1 MENIEKLNEQFLH
14 IQGLLSKKDF
24 AAAIELLDSMFKEYS
39 AIDWVGDNK
48 ITDAESEQMQK
59 LHYVYKDFYA
69 HHLITYYCQLFT
81 ALVSLLDE
89 AAKYK
94 NSITKAYAHVDSIL
108 AELENLE
115 KVTQSE
121 DSHNKLW
128 LERSDYKTVK
138 SMLSDCCGLPQC
150 GISQE
155 DYQDFLY
162 TYNHQPDL
170 LDDEDTVEDDEDTVE
185 DDEDG
190 YLDMD
195 NDYDDIEDYFEKKSW
210 CNIHFYCLG
219 VVKSC
224 TVGGNIN
231 YRSIIDKLQHDI
243 GISPEVWQLKDDS
256 EFNVVK
262 KMEALVTSKLCNF
275 NPTIDIDHNIL
286 PTLLEQVDN
295 SNAPLSIEVVA
306 TLNYRELGTT
316 CIGYVVSGK
325 LTVGDKVK
333 LNFALGNGEHAPEL
347 DDNDVLS
354 AKVTWIE
361 TNGTELTTK
370 AIANQTLSF
379 GLDIERFLLPET
391 ISSVEHYEV

>member
-1 MENIEKLNEQFLH
+1 MKDINVLNEKFLTA
-14 IQGLLSKKDF
+14 QELWKKNEF
-24 AAAIELLDSMFKEYS
+24 ASAFEMLDGMYKEYS
-39 AIDWVGDNK
+39 AMDWIEEGVS
-48 ITDAESEQMQK
+48 TDADANELQQS
-59 LHYVYKDFYA
+59 LHYIYKDFYA
-69 HHLITYYCQLFT
+69 HHLINYYCQLFT

-94 NSITKAYAHVDSIL
+94 NNITKAYAHVDSIL

-115 KVTQSE
+115 KVAPSE
-121 DSHNKLW
+121 YSHHKLW

-170 LDDEDTVEDDEDTVE
+170 LDDEDTVEDDED
-185 DDEDG
+185 D
-190 YLDMD
+190 YFDMD

-256 EFNVVK
+256 EFKVVK

-333 LNFALGNGEHAPEL
+333 LNFALGNGEHTPKL

-379 GLDIERFLLPET
+379 GLDIERYLLPET
-391 ISSVEHYEV
+391 ISSVEHYKV

>member
-1 MENIEKLNEQFLH
+1 MKDINVLNEKFLTA
-14 IQGLLSKKDF
+14 QELWEKNEF
-24 AAAIELLDSMFKEYS
+24 ASAFEMLDEMYKEYS
-39 AIDWVGDNK
+39 AMDWIEEGVS
-48 ITDAESEQMQK
+48 TDADANELQQA
-59 LHYVYKDFYA
+59 LHYINKKFYA
-69 HHLITYYCQLFT
+69 HHLINYYCQLFT

-94 NSITKAYAHVDSIL
+94 NNITKAYAHVDSIL

-115 KVTQSE
+115 KVTPSE
-121 DSHNKLW
+121 DSHHKLW
-128 LERSDYKTVK
+128 LERNDYKNIK
-138 SMLSDCCGLPQC
+138 SVLSDCCGLPQC

-162 TYNHQPDL
+162 TYTHQPDL
-170 LDDEDTVEDDEDTVE
+170 LDDEDTVE

-243 GISPEVWQLKDDS
+243 GISSEVWQLKDDS

-262 KMEALVTSKLCNF
+262 KMEDLVTSKLCNF
-275 NPTIDIDHNIL
+275 NSTIDIDHNIL

-379 GLDIERFLLPET
+379 GLDIERYLLPET
-391 ISSVEHYEV
+391 ISSVEHYKV

>member
-1 MENIEKLNEQFLH
+1 MKDINVLNEKFLTA
-14 IQGLLSKKDF
+14 QELWKKNEF
-24 AAAIELLDSMFKEYS
+24 ASAFEMLDGMYKEYS
-39 AIDWVGDNK
+39 AMDWIEEGVS
-48 ITDAESEQMQK
+48 TDADANEQQQA
-59 LHYVYKDFYA
+59 LHYIYKDFYA
-69 HHLITYYCQLFT
+69 HHLINYYCQLFT

-94 NSITKAYAHVDSIL
+94 NNITKAYAHVDSIL

-115 KVTQSE
+115 KVAPSE
-121 DSHNKLW
+121 YSHHKLW

-170 LDDEDTVEDDEDTVE
+170 LDDEDTGEDDED
-185 DDEDG
+185 D
-190 YLDMD
+190 YFYMD

-256 EFNVVK
+256 EFKVVK
-262 KMEALVTSKLCNF
+262 KMEDFVTSKLCNY

-333 LNFALGNGEHAPEL
+333 LNFALGNGEHTPEL

-379 GLDIERFLLPET
+379 GLDIERYLLPET
-391 ISSVEHYEV
+391 ISSVEHYKV

>member
-1 MENIEKLNEQFLH
+1 MKDINVLNEKFLTA
-14 IQGLLSKKDF
+14 QELWKKNEF
-24 AAAIELLDSMFKEYS
+24 ASAFEMLDGMYKEYS
-39 AIDWVGDNK
+39 AMDWIEEGVS
-48 ITDAESEQMQK
+48 TDADANEQQQA
-59 LHYVYKDFYA
+59 LHYIYKDFYA
-69 HHLITYYCQLFT
+69 HHLINYYCQLFT

-94 NSITKAYAHVDSIL
+94 NNITKAYAHVDSIL

-115 KVTQSE
+115 KVAPSE
-121 DSHNKLW
+121 YSHHKLW

-170 LDDEDTVEDDEDTVE
+170 LDDEDTGEDDED
-185 DDEDG
+185 D
-190 YLDMD
+190 YFDMD

-262 KMEALVTSKLCNF
+262 KMEAFVTSKLCNF

-379 GLDIERFLLPET
+379 GLDIERYLLPET
-391 ISSVEHYEV
+391 INGVEHYKV

>member
-1 MENIEKLNEQFLH
+1 MKDINVLNEKFLTA
-14 IQGLLSKKDF
+14 QELWKKNEF
-24 AAAIELLDSMFKEYS
+24 ASAFEMLDGMYKEYS
-39 AIDWVGDNK
+39 AMDWIEEGVS
-48 ITDAESEQMQK
+48 TDADANEQQQA
-59 LHYVYKDFYA
+59 LHYIYKDFYA
-69 HHLITYYCQLFT
+69 HHLINYYCQLFT

-94 NSITKAYAHVDSIL
+94 NNITKAYAHVDSIL

-115 KVTQSE
+115 KVAPSE
-121 DSHNKLW
+121 YSHHKLW

-170 LDDEDTVEDDEDTVE
+170 LDDEDTGEDDED
-185 DDEDG
+185 D
-190 YLDMD
+190 YFDMD

-231 YRSIIDKLQHDI
+231 YHSIIDKLQHDI

-256 EFNVVK
+256 EFKVVK
-262 KMEALVTSKLCNF
+262 KMEDFVTSKLCNF

-306 TLNYRELGTT
+306 TLNYIELGTT

-379 GLDIERFLLPET
+379 GLDIERYLLPET
-391 ISSVEHYEV
+391 ISSVEHYKV

>member
-1 MENIEKLNEQFLH
+1 MKDINVLNEKFLTA
-14 IQGLLSKKDF
+14 QELWEKNEF
-24 AAAIELLDSMFKEYS
+24 ASAFEMLDEMYKEYS
-39 AIDWVGDNK
+39 AMDWIEEGVS
-48 ITDAESEQMQK
+48 TDADANEQQQAM
-59 LHYVYKDFYA
+59 HYIYKDFYA
-69 HHLITYYCQLFT
+69 HHLINYYCQLFT

-108 AELENLE
+108 AELGNLE
-115 KVTQSE
+115 KVAPSE
-121 DSHNKLW
+121 DSHHKLW
-128 LERSDYKTVK
+128 LERRDYKNVK

-170 LDDEDTVEDDEDTVE
+170 LDDEDTGEDDED
-185 DDEDG
+185 D
-190 YLDMD
+190 YFDMD

-256 EFNVVK
+256 EFKVVK

-333 LNFALGNGEHAPEL
+333 LNFALGNGEHTPKL

-379 GLDIERFLLPET
+379 GLDIERYLLPET
-391 ISSVEHYEV
+391 ISGVEHYKV

>member
-1 MENIEKLNEQFLH
+1 MKDINVLNEKFLTA
-14 IQGLLSKKDF
+14 QELWKKNEF
-24 AAAIELLDSMFKEYS
+24 ASAFEMLDGMYKEYS
-39 AIDWVGDNK
+39 AMDWIEEGVS
-48 ITDAESEQMQK
+48 TDADANEQQQA
-59 LHYVYKDFYA
+59 LHYIYKDFYA
-69 HHLITYYCQLFT
+69 HHLINYYCQLFT

-94 NSITKAYAHVDSIL
+94 NNITKAYAHVDSIL
-108 AELENLE
+108 AELENLG
-115 KVTQSE
+115 KVAPSE
-121 DSHNKLW
+121 YSHHKLW

-170 LDDEDTVEDDEDTVE
+170 LDDEDTGEDDED
-185 DDEDG
+185 D
-190 YLDMD
+190 YFDMD

-256 EFNVVK
+256 EFKVVK
-262 KMEALVTSKLCNF
+262 KMEDFVTSKLCNF

-333 LNFALGNGEHAPEL
+333 LNFALGNGEHTPEL

-379 GLDIERFLLPET
+379 GLDIERYLLPET
-391 ISSVEHYEV
+391 ISSVEHYKV

>member
-1 MENIEKLNEQFLH
+1 MKDINVLNKKFLTAQELWEKNEFASAFEMLDEMYKDYSAMDWIEEGVSTDADANEQ
-14 IQGLLSKKDF
+14 QQ
-24 AAAIELLDSMFKEYS
+24 A
-39 AIDWVGDNK
+39 
-48 ITDAESEQMQK
+48 
-59 LHYVYKDFYA
+59 LHYIYKDFYA

-121 DSHNKLW
+121 NSHHKLW

-162 TYNHQPDL
+162 TYTHQPDL
-170 LDDEDTVEDDEDTVE
+170 LDDEDTVE

-262 KMEALVTSKLCNF
+262 KMEDLVTSKLCNF

>member
-1 MENIEKLNEQFLH
+1 M
-14 IQGLLSKKDF
+14 
-24 AAAIELLDSMFKEYS
+24 LDEMYKEYS
-39 AIDWVGDNK
+39 AMDWIEEGVS
-48 ITDAESEQMQK
+48 TDADANEQQQA
-59 LHYVYKDFYA
+59 LHYIYKDFYA

-94 NSITKAYAHVDSIL
+94 NNITKAYAHVDSIL

-115 KVTQSE
+115 KVAPSE
-121 DSHNKLW
+121 DSHHKLW
-128 LERSDYKTVK
+128 LERRDYKNVK
-138 SMLSDCCGLPQC
+138 SVLSDCCGLPQC

-170 LDDEDTVEDDEDTVE
+170 LDDEDTVEDDED
-185 DDEDG
+185 D

-195 NDYDDIEDYFEKKSW
+195 DYDDIEDYFEKKSW

-243 GISPEVWQLKDDS
+243 GISPEVWQLKDDR
-256 EFNVVK
+256 EFKVVK

-391 ISSVEHYEV
+391 ISSVEHYKV

>member
-1 MENIEKLNEQFLH
+1 MKDINVLNEKFLTA
-14 IQGLLSKKDF
+14 QELWEKNEF
-24 AAAIELLDSMFKEYS
+24 ASAFEMLDGMYKEYS
-39 AIDWVGDNK
+39 AMDWIEEGVS
-48 ITDAESEQMQK
+48 TDADANELQQA
-59 LHYVYKDFYA
+59 LHYIYKDFYA
-69 HHLITYYCQLFT
+69 HHLINYYCQLFT

-115 KVTQSE
+115 KVAPSE
-121 DSHNKLW
+121 YSHHKLW

-170 LDDEDTVEDDEDTVE
+170 LDDEDTGEDDED
-185 DDEDG
+185 D
-190 YLDMD
+190 YFDMD

-256 EFNVVK
+256 EFKVVK
-262 KMEALVTSKLCNF
+262 KMEDFVTSKLCNF

-333 LNFALGNGEHAPEL
+333 LNFALGNGEHTPEL

-379 GLDIERFLLPET
+379 GLDIERYLLPET
-391 ISSVEHYEV
+391 ISSVEHYKV

>member
-1 MENIEKLNEQFLH
+1 MKDINVLNEKFLTA
-14 IQGLLSKKDF
+14 QELWEKNEF
-24 AAAIELLDSMFKEYS
+24 ASAFEMLDGMYKEYS
-39 AIDWVGDNK
+39 AMDWIEEGVS
-48 ITDAESEQMQK
+48 TDADANEQQQA
-59 LHYVYKDFYA
+59 LHYIYKDFYA
-69 HHLITYYCQLFT
+69 HHLINYYCQLFT

-94 NSITKAYAHVDSIL
+94 NNITKAYAHVDSIL

-115 KVTQSE
+115 KIAPSE
-121 DSHNKLW
+121 YSHHKLW

-170 LDDEDTVEDDEDTVE
+170 LDDEDTGEDDED
-185 DDEDG
+185 D
-190 YLDMD
+190 YFDMD

-256 EFNVVK
+256 EFKVVK
-262 KMEALVTSKLCNF
+262 KMEDFVTSKLCNF

-333 LNFALGNGEHAPEL
+333 LNFALGNGEHTPEL

-379 GLDIERFLLPET
+379 GLDIERYLLPET
-391 ISSVEHYEV
+391 ISSVEHYKV

>member
-1 MENIEKLNEQFLH
+1 MKDINVLNEKFLTA
-14 IQGLLSKKDF
+14 QELWEKNEF
-24 AAAIELLDSMFKEYS
+24 ASAFEMLDGMYKEYS
-39 AIDWVGDNK
+39 AMDWIEEGVS
-48 ITDAESEQMQK
+48 TDADANEQQQA
-59 LHYVYKDFYA
+59 LHYIYKDFYA
-69 HHLITYYCQLFT
+69 HHLINYYCQLFT

-94 NSITKAYAHVDSIL
+94 NNITKAYAHVDSIL

-115 KVTQSE
+115 KVAPSE
-121 DSHNKLW
+121 YSHHKLW
-128 LERSDYKTVK
+128 LERSDYKNVK

-170 LDDEDTVEDDEDTVE
+170 LDDEDTGEDDED
-185 DDEDG
+185 D
-190 YLDMD
+190 YFDMD

-325 LTVGDKVK
+325 LTVGDKVM
-333 LNFALGNGEHAPEL
+333 LNFALGNGEHTPKL

-379 GLDIERFLLPET
+379 GLDIERYLLPET
-391 ISSVEHYEV
+391 ISSVEHYKV

>member
-1 MENIEKLNEQFLH
+1 MKDINVLNEKFLTA
-14 IQGLLSKKDF
+14 QELWEKNEF
-24 AAAIELLDSMFKEYS
+24 ASAFEMLDGMYKEYS
-39 AIDWVGDNK
+39 AMDWIEEGVS
-48 ITDAESEQMQK
+48 TDADANEQQQA
-59 LHYVYKDFYA
+59 LHYIYKDFYA
-69 HHLITYYCQLFT
+69 HHLINYYCQLFT

-94 NSITKAYAHVDSIL
+94 NNITKAYARVDSIL

-115 KVTQSE
+115 KVAPSE
-121 DSHNKLW
+121 YSHHKLW
-128 LERSDYKTVK
+128 LERSDYKNVK

-170 LDDEDTVEDDEDTVE
+170 LDDEDTGEDDED
-185 DDEDG
+185 D
-190 YLDMD
+190 YFDMD

-333 LNFALGNGEHAPEL
+333 LNFALGNGEHTPKL

-379 GLDIERFLLPET
+379 GLDIERYLLPET
-391 ISSVEHYEV
+391 ISSVEHYKV

>member
-1 MENIEKLNEQFLH
+1 MKDINVLNEKFLTA
-14 IQGLLSKKDF
+14 QELWKKNEF
-24 AAAIELLDSMFKEYS
+24 ASAFEMLDGMYKEYS
-39 AIDWVGDNK
+39 AMDWIEEGVS
-48 ITDAESEQMQK
+48 TDADANELQQA
-59 LHYVYKDFYA
+59 LHYIYKDFYA
-69 HHLITYYCQLFT
+69 HHLINYYCQLFT

-94 NSITKAYAHVDSIL
+94 NNITKAYAHVDSIL

-115 KVTQSE
+115 KVAPSE
-121 DSHNKLW
+121 YSHHKLW

-170 LDDEDTVEDDEDTVE
+170 LDDEDTVEDDED
-185 DDEDG
+185 D
-190 YLDMD
+190 YFDMD

-256 EFNVVK
+256 EFKVVK

-306 TLNYRELGTT
+306 TLNYRELSTT

-333 LNFALGNGEHAPEL
+333 LNFALGNGEHTPKL

-379 GLDIERFLLPET
+379 GLDIERYLLPET
-391 ISSVEHYEV
+391 ISSVEHYKV

>member
-1 MENIEKLNEQFLH
+1 MKDINVLNEKFLTA
-14 IQGLLSKKDF
+14 QELWKKNEF
-24 AAAIELLDSMFKEYS
+24 ASAFEMLDGMYKEYS
-39 AIDWVGDNK
+39 AMDWIEEGVS
-48 ITDAESEQMQK
+48 TDADANEQQQA
-59 LHYVYKDFYA
+59 LHYIYKDFYA
-69 HHLITYYCQLFT
+69 HHLINYYCQLFT

-94 NSITKAYAHVDSIL
+94 NNITKAYAHVDSIL

-115 KVTQSE
+115 KVAPSE
-121 DSHNKLW
+121 YSHHKLW

-170 LDDEDTVEDDEDTVE
+170 LDDEDTVE

-256 EFNVVK
+256 EFKVVK
-262 KMEALVTSKLCNF
+262 KMEDFVTSKLCNF

-306 TLNYRELGTT
+306 TLNYRELGTI

-333 LNFALGNGEHAPEL
+333 LNFALGNGEHTPEL

-379 GLDIERFLLPET
+379 GLDIERYLLPET
-391 ISSVEHYEV
+391 ISGVEHYKV

>member
-1 MENIEKLNEQFLH
+1 MKDINVLNEKFLTA
-14 IQGLLSKKDF
+14 QELWKKNEF
-24 AAAIELLDSMFKEYS
+24 ASAFEMLDGMYKEYS
-39 AIDWVGDNK
+39 AMDWIEEGVS
-48 ITDAESEQMQK
+48 TDADANEQQQA
-59 LHYVYKDFYA
+59 LHYIYKDFYA
-69 HHLITYYCQLFT
+69 HHLINYYCQLFT

-89 AAKYK
+89 VAKYK
-94 NSITKAYAHVDSIL
+94 NNITKAYAHVDSIL

-115 KVTQSE
+115 KVAPSE
-121 DSHNKLW
+121 YSHHKLW

-170 LDDEDTVEDDEDTVE
+170 LDDEDTVE

-262 KMEALVTSKLCNF
+262 KMEVLVTSKLCNF

-333 LNFALGNGEHAPEL
+333 LNFALGNGEHTPEL

-379 GLDIERFLLPET
+379 GLDIERYLLPET
-391 ISSVEHYEV
+391 ISGVEHYKV

>member
-1 MENIEKLNEQFLH
+1 MKDINVLNEKFLTA
-14 IQGLLSKKDF
+14 QELWKKNEF
-24 AAAIELLDSMFKEYS
+24 ASAFEMLDGMYKEYS
-39 AIDWVGDNK
+39 AMDWIEEGVS
-48 ITDAESEQMQK
+48 TDADANELQQA
-59 LHYVYKDFYA
+59 LHYIYKDFYA
-69 HHLITYYCQLFT
+69 HHLINYYCQLFT

-94 NSITKAYAHVDSIL
+94 NNITKAYAHVDSIL

-115 KVTQSE
+115 KVAPSE
-121 DSHNKLW
+121 YSHHKLW

-170 LDDEDTVEDDEDTVE
+170 LDDEDTVEDDED
-185 DDEDG
+185 D
-190 YLDMD
+190 YFDMD

-219 VVKSC
+219 VVKSS

-256 EFNVVK
+256 EFKVVK

-333 LNFALGNGEHAPEL
+333 LNFALGNGEHTPEL

-379 GLDIERFLLPET
+379 GLDIERYLLPET
-391 ISSVEHYEV
+391 ISSVEHYKV

>member
-1 MENIEKLNEQFLH
+1 MKDINVLNEKFLTA
-14 IQGLLSKKDF
+14 QELWEKNEF
-24 AAAIELLDSMFKEYS
+24 ASAFEMLDGMYKEYS
-39 AIDWVGDNK
+39 AMDWIEEGVS
-48 ITDAESEQMQK
+48 TDADANEQQQA
-59 LHYVYKDFYA
+59 LHYIYKDFYA
-69 HHLITYYCQLFT
+69 HHLINYYCQLFT

-94 NSITKAYAHVDSIL
+94 NNITKAYAHVDSIL

-115 KVTQSE
+115 KVAPSE
-121 DSHNKLW
+121 YSHHKLW

-170 LDDEDTVEDDEDTVE
+170 LDDEDTVEDDED
-185 DDEDG
+185 D

-256 EFNVVK
+256 EFKVVK
-262 KMEALVTSKLCNF
+262 KMEDFVTSKLCNF

-333 LNFALGNGEHAPEL
+333 LNFALGNGEHAPKL

-370 AIANQTLSF
+370 AIANQSLSF
-379 GLDIERFLLPET
+379 GLDIERYLLPET
-391 ISSVEHYEV
+391 ISGVEHYKV

>member
-1 MENIEKLNEQFLH
+1 MKDINVLNEKFLTA
-14 IQGLLSKKDF
+14 QELWEKNEF
-24 AAAIELLDSMFKEYS
+24 ASAFEMLDGMYKEYS
-39 AIDWVGDNK
+39 AMDWIEEGVS
-48 ITDAESEQMQK
+48 TDADANELQQA
-59 LHYVYKDFYA
+59 LHYIYKDFYA
-69 HHLITYYCQLFT
+69 HHLINYYCQLFT

-108 AELENLE
+108 AELGNLE
-115 KVTQSE
+115 KVAPSE
-121 DSHNKLW
+121 DSHHKLW

-170 LDDEDTVEDDEDTVE
+170 LDDEDTVEDDED
-185 DDEDG
+185 D
-190 YLDMD
+190 YFDMD

-256 EFNVVK
+256 EFKVVK

-379 GLDIERFLLPET
+379 GLDIERYLLPET
-391 ISSVEHYEV
+391 ISSVEHYKV

>member
-1 MENIEKLNEQFLH
+1 MKDINVLNEKFLTA
-14 IQGLLSKKDF
+14 QELWKKNEF
-24 AAAIELLDSMFKEYS
+24 ASAFEMLDGMYKEYS
-39 AIDWVGDNK
+39 AMDWIEEGVS
-48 ITDAESEQMQK
+48 TDADANEQQQA
-59 LHYVYKDFYA
+59 LHYICKDFYA
-69 HHLITYYCQLFT
+69 HHLINYYCQLFT

-94 NSITKAYAHVDSIL
+94 NNITKAYAHVDSIL

-115 KVTQSE
+115 KVAPSE
-121 DSHNKLW
+121 YSHHKLW

-170 LDDEDTVEDDEDTVE
+170 LDDEDTGEDDED
-185 DDEDG
+185 D
-190 YLDMD
+190 YFDMD
-195 NDYDDIEDYFEKKSW
+195 NGYDDIEDYFEKKSW

-256 EFNVVK
+256 EFKVVK

-333 LNFALGNGEHAPEL
+333 LNFALGNGEHTPEL

-370 AIANQTLSF
+370 TIANQTLSF
-379 GLDIERFLLPET
+379 GLDIERYLLPET
-391 ISSVEHYEV
+391 ISSVEHYKV

>member
-1 MENIEKLNEQFLH
+1 MEDINVLNEKFLTA
-14 IQGLLSKKDF
+14 QELWKKNEF
-24 AAAIELLDSMFKEYS
+24 ASAFEMLDGMYKEYS
-39 AIDWVGDNK
+39 AMDWIEEGVS
-48 ITDAESEQMQK
+48 TDADANEQQQA
-59 LHYVYKDFYA
+59 LHYIYKDFYA
-69 HHLITYYCQLFT
+69 HHLINYYCQLFT

-94 NSITKAYAHVDSIL
+94 NNITKAYAHVDSIL

-115 KVTQSE
+115 KVAPSE
-121 DSHNKLW
+121 YSHHKLW

-170 LDDEDTVEDDEDTVE
+170 LDDEDTGEDDED
-185 DDEDG
+185 D
-190 YLDMD
+190 YFDMD

-333 LNFALGNGEHAPEL
+333 LNFALGNGEHTPEL

-379 GLDIERFLLPET
+379 GLDIERYLLPET
-391 ISSVEHYEV
+391 ISSVEHYKV

>member
-1 MENIEKLNEQFLH
+1 MKDINVLNKKFLTAQELWEKNE
-14 IQGLLSKKDF
+14 F
-24 AAAIELLDSMFKEYS
+24 ASAFEMLDEMYKEYS
-39 AIDWVGDNK
+39 AMDWIEEGVS
-48 ITDAESEQMQK
+48 TDADANEQQQA
-59 LHYVYKDFYA
+59 LHYIYKDFYA

-94 NSITKAYAHVDSIL
+94 NNITKAYAHVDSIL

-115 KVTQSE
+115 KVAPSE
-121 DSHNKLW
+121 DSHHKLW
-128 LERSDYKTVK
+128 LERRDYKNVK

-170 LDDEDTVEDDEDTVE
+170 LDDEDTGEDDED
-185 DDEDG
+185 D

-195 NDYDDIEDYFEKKSW
+195 DYDDIEDYFEKKSW

-243 GISPEVWQLKDDS
+243 GISPEVWQLKDDR
-256 EFNVVK
+256 EFKVVK

-333 LNFALGNGEHAPEL
+333 LNYALGNGEHAPEL

-391 ISSVEHYEV
+391 ISSVELYKV

>member
-1 MENIEKLNEQFLH
+1 MKDINGLNEKFLTA
-14 IQGLLSKKDF
+14 QELWEKNEF
-24 AAAIELLDSMFKEYS
+24 ASAFEMLDGMYKEYS
-39 AIDWVGDNK
+39 AMDWIEEGVS
-48 ITDAESEQMQK
+48 TDADANEQQQA
-59 LHYVYKDFYA
+59 LHYIYKDFYA
-69 HHLITYYCQLFT
+69 HHLINYYCQLFT

-108 AELENLE
+108 AELGNLE
-115 KVTQSE
+115 KVAPSE
-121 DSHNKLW
+121 DSHHKLW

-170 LDDEDTVEDDEDTVE
+170 LDDEDTGEDDED
-185 DDEDG
+185 D
-190 YLDMD
+190 YFDMD

-256 EFNVVK
+256 EFKVVK

-333 LNFALGNGEHAPEL
+333 LNFALGNGEHTPKL

-379 GLDIERFLLPET
+379 GLDIERYLLPET
-391 ISSVEHYEV
+391 ISGVEHYKV

>member
-1 MENIEKLNEQFLH
+1 MKDINVLNEKFLTA
-14 IQGLLSKKDF
+14 QELWEKNEF
-24 AAAIELLDSMFKEYS
+24 ASAFEMLDGMYKEYS
-39 AIDWVGDNK
+39 AMDWIEEGVS
-48 ITDAESEQMQK
+48 TDADANEQQQA
-59 LHYVYKDFYA
+59 LHYIYKDFYA
-69 HHLITYYCQLFT
+69 HHLINYYCQLFT

-94 NSITKAYAHVDSIL
+94 NNITKAYAHVDSIL
-108 AELENLE
+108 VELENLE
-115 KVTQSE
+115 KVAPSE
-121 DSHNKLW
+121 YSHHKLW

-170 LDDEDTVEDDEDTVE
+170 LDDEDTGEDDED
-185 DDEDG
+185 D
-190 YLDMD
+190 YFDMD

-256 EFNVVK
+256 EFKVVK

-333 LNFALGNGEHAPEL
+333 LNFALGNGEHTPKL

-379 GLDIERFLLPET
+379 GLDIERYLLPET
-391 ISSVEHYEV
+391 ISSVEHYKV

>member
-1 MENIEKLNEQFLH
+1 MKDINVLNEKFLTA
-14 IQGLLSKKDF
+14 QELWEKNEF
-24 AAAIELLDSMFKEYS
+24 ASAFEMLDGMYKEYS
-39 AIDWVGDNK
+39 AMDWIEEGVS
-48 ITDAESEQMQK
+48 TDADANEQQQA
-59 LHYVYKDFYA
+59 LHYIYKDFYA
-69 HHLITYYCQLFT
+69 HHLINYYCQLFT

-94 NSITKAYAHVDSIL
+94 NNITKAYAHVDSIL

-115 KVTQSE
+115 KVAPSE
-121 DSHNKLW
+121 YSTHKLW

-170 LDDEDTVEDDEDTVE
+170 LDDEDTGEDDED
-185 DDEDG
+185 D
-190 YLDMD
+190 YFDMD

-256 EFNVVK
+256 EFKVVK
-262 KMEALVTSKLCNF
+262 KMEDFVTSKLCNF

-333 LNFALGNGEHAPEL
+333 LNFALGNGEHTPEL

-379 GLDIERFLLPET
+379 GLDIERYLLPET
-391 ISSVEHYEV
+391 ISSVEHYKV

>member
-1 MENIEKLNEQFLH
+1 MKDINVLNEKFLTA
-14 IQGLLSKKDF
+14 QELWKKNEF
-24 AAAIELLDSMFKEYS
+24 ASAFEMLDGMYKEYS
-39 AIDWVGDNK
+39 AMDWIEEGVS
-48 ITDAESEQMQK
+48 TDADANEQQQA
-59 LHYVYKDFYA
+59 LHYIYKDFYA
-69 HHLITYYCQLFT
+69 HHLINYYCQLFT

-108 AELENLE
+108 AELGNLE
-115 KVTQSE
+115 KVAPSE
-121 DSHNKLW
+121 DSHHKLW

-170 LDDEDTVEDDEDTVE
+170 LDDEDTGEDDED
-185 DDEDG
+185 D
-190 YLDMD
+190 YFDMD

-316 CIGYVVSGK
+316 CIGHVVSGK

-379 GLDIERFLLPET
+379 GLDIERYLLPET
-391 ISSVEHYEV
+391 ISGVEHYKD

>member
-1 MENIEKLNEQFLH
+1 MKDINVLNEKFLTA
-14 IQGLLSKKDF
+14 QELWKKNEF
-24 AAAIELLDSMFKEYS
+24 ASAFEMLDGMYKKYS
-39 AIDWVGDNK
+39 AMDWIEEGVS
-48 ITDAESEQMQK
+48 TDADANEQQQA
-59 LHYVYKDFYA
+59 LHYIYKDFYA
-69 HHLITYYCQLFT
+69 HHLINYYCQLFT

-94 NSITKAYAHVDSIL
+94 NNITKAYAHVDSIL

-115 KVTQSE
+115 KVAPSE
-121 DSHNKLW
+121 YSHHKLW

-170 LDDEDTVEDDEDTVE
+170 LDDEDTGEDDED
-185 DDEDG
+185 D
-190 YLDMD
+190 YFDMD

-256 EFNVVK
+256 EFKVVK

-333 LNFALGNGEHAPEL
+333 LNFALGNGEHTPKL

-379 GLDIERFLLPET
+379 GLDIERYLLPET
-391 ISSVEHYEV
+391 ISSVEHYKV

>member
-1 MENIEKLNEQFLH
+1 MKDINVLNEKFLTA
-14 IQGLLSKKDF
+14 QELWEKNEF
-24 AAAIELLDSMFKEYS
+24 ASAFEMLDGMYKEYS
-39 AIDWVGDNK
+39 AMDWIEEGVS
-48 ITDAESEQMQK
+48 TDADANEQQQA
-59 LHYVYKDFYA
+59 LHYIFKDFYA

-94 NSITKAYAHVDSIL
+94 NNITKAYAHVDSIL

-115 KVTQSE
+115 KVAPSE
-121 DSHNKLW
+121 DSHHKLW
-128 LERSDYKTVK
+128 LERRDYKNVK
-138 SMLSDCCGLPQC
+138 SVLSDCCGLPQC

-170 LDDEDTVEDDEDTVE
+170 LDDEDTVEDDED
-185 DDEDG
+185 D

-195 NDYDDIEDYFEKKSW
+195 DYDDIEDYFEKKSW

-243 GISPEVWQLKDDS
+243 GISPEVWQLKDDR

-391 ISSVEHYEV
+391 ISSVEHYKV

>member
-1 MENIEKLNEQFLH
+1 MKDINVLNEKFLTA
-14 IQGLLSKKDF
+14 QELWEKNEF
-24 AAAIELLDSMFKEYS
+24 ASAFEMLDGMYKEYS
-39 AIDWVGDNK
+39 AMDWIEEGVS
-48 ITDAESEQMQK
+48 TDADANELQQA
-59 LHYVYKDFYA
+59 LHYIYKDFYA
-69 HHLITYYCQLFT
+69 HHLINYYCQLFT

-108 AELENLE
+108 AELGNLE
-115 KVTQSE
+115 KVAPSE
-121 DSHNKLW
+121 DSHHKLW

-170 LDDEDTVEDDEDTVE
+170 LDDEDTGEDDED
-185 DDEDG
+185 D
-190 YLDMD
+190 YFDMD

-256 EFNVVK
+256 EFKVVK
-262 KMEALVTSKLCNF
+262 KMEDFVTSKLCNF

-379 GLDIERFLLPET
+379 GLDIERYLLPET
-391 ISSVEHYEV
+391 ISSVEHYKV

>member
-1 MENIEKLNEQFLH
+1 MKDINVLNEKFLTA
-14 IQGLLSKKDF
+14 QELWKKNEF
-24 AAAIELLDSMFKEYS
+24 ASAFEMLDGMYKEYS
-39 AIDWVGDNK
+39 AMDWIEEGVS
-48 ITDAESEQMQK
+48 TDADANEQQQA
-59 LHYVYKDFYA
+59 LHYIYKDFYA
-69 HHLITYYCQLFT
+69 HHLINYYCQLFT

-94 NSITKAYAHVDSIL
+94 NNITKAYAHVDSIL

-115 KVTQSE
+115 KVAPSE
-121 DSHNKLW
+121 YSHHKLW
-128 LERSDYKTVK
+128 LERSNYKTVK

-170 LDDEDTVEDDEDTVE
+170 LDDEDTGEDDED
-185 DDEDG
+185 D
-190 YLDMD
+190 YFDMD

-256 EFNVVK
+256 EFKVVK
-262 KMEALVTSKLCNF
+262 KMEDFVTSKLCNF

-333 LNFALGNGEHAPEL
+333 LNFALGNGEHTPEL

-379 GLDIERFLLPET
+379 GLDIERYLLPET
-391 ISSVEHYEV
+391 ISSVEHYKV

>member
-1 MENIEKLNEQFLH
+1 MKDINVLNEKFLTA
-14 IQGLLSKKDF
+14 QELWKKNEF
-24 AAAIELLDSMFKEYS
+24 ASAFEMLDGMYKEYS
-39 AIDWVGDNK
+39 AMDWIEEGVS
-48 ITDAESEQMQK
+48 TDADANEQQQA
-59 LHYVYKDFYA
+59 LHYIYKDFYA
-69 HHLITYYCQLFT
+69 HHLINYYCQLFT

-115 KVTQSE
+115 KVAPSE
-121 DSHNKLW
+121 YSHHKLW

-170 LDDEDTVEDDEDTVE
+170 LDDEDTGEDDED
-185 DDEDG
+185 D
-190 YLDMD
+190 YFDMD

-256 EFNVVK
+256 EFKVVK
-262 KMEALVTSKLCNF
+262 KMEDFVTSKLCNF

-333 LNFALGNGEHAPEL
+333 LNFALGNGEHTPEL

-379 GLDIERFLLPET
+379 GLDIERYLLPET
-391 ISSVEHYEV
+391 ISSVEHYKV

>member
-1 MENIEKLNEQFLH
+1 MKDINVLNEKFLTA
-14 IQGLLSKKDF
+14 QELWEKNEF
-24 AAAIELLDSMFKEYS
+24 ASAFEMLDGMYKEYS
-39 AIDWVGDNK
+39 AMDWIEEGVS
-48 ITDAESEQMQK
+48 TDADANEQQQA
-59 LHYVYKDFYA
+59 LHYIYKDFYA
-69 HHLITYYCQLFT
+69 HHLINYYCQLFT

-108 AELENLE
+108 AELGNLE
-115 KVTQSE
+115 KVAPSE
-121 DSHNKLW
+121 DSHHKLW

-170 LDDEDTVEDDEDTVE
+170 LDDEDTGEDDED
-185 DDEDG
+185 D
-190 YLDMD
+190 YFDMD

-256 EFNVVK
+256 EFKVVK

-333 LNFALGNGEHAPEL
+333 LNFALGNGEHTPKL

-379 GLDIERFLLPET
+379 GLDIERYLLPET
-391 ISSVEHYEV
+391 ISGVEHYKV

>member
-1 MENIEKLNEQFLH
+1 MKDINVLNEKFLTA
-14 IQGLLSKKDF
+14 QELWKKNEF
-24 AAAIELLDSMFKEYS
+24 ASAFEMLDGMYKEYS
-39 AIDWVGDNK
+39 AMDWIEEGVS
-48 ITDAESEQMQK
+48 TDADANEQQQA
-59 LHYVYKDFYA
+59 LHYIYKDFYA
-69 HHLITYYCQLFT
+69 HHLINYYCQLFT

-94 NSITKAYAHVDSIL
+94 NNITKAYAHVDSIL

-115 KVTQSE
+115 KVAPSE
-121 DSHNKLW
+121 YSHHKLW

-170 LDDEDTVEDDEDTVE
+170 LDDEDTVEDDED
-185 DDEDG
+185 D
-190 YLDMD
+190 YFDMD

-256 EFNVVK
+256 EFKVVK

-333 LNFALGNGEHAPEL
+333 LNFALGNGEHTPEL

-379 GLDIERFLLPET
+379 GLDIERYLLPET
-391 ISSVEHYEV
+391 ISSVEHYKV

>member
-1 MENIEKLNEQFLH
+1 MKDINVLNEKFLTA
-14 IQGLLSKKDF
+14 QELWEKNEF
-24 AAAIELLDSMFKEYS
+24 ASAFEMLDEMYKEYS
-39 AIDWVGDNK
+39 AMDWIEEGVS
-48 ITDAESEQMQK
+48 TDADANEQQQA
-59 LHYVYKDFYA
+59 LHYIYKDFYA

-94 NSITKAYAHVDSIL
+94 NNITKAYAHVDSIL

-115 KVTQSE
+115 KVAPSE
-121 DSHNKLW
+121 DSHHKLW
-128 LERSDYKTVK
+128 LERRDYKNVK
-138 SMLSDCCGLPQC
+138 SVLSDCCGLPQC

-170 LDDEDTVEDDEDTVE
+170 LDDEDTGEDDED
-185 DDEDG
+185 D

-195 NDYDDIEDYFEKKSW
+195 DYDDIEDYFEKKSW

-243 GISPEVWQLKDDS
+243 GISPEVWQLKDDR
-256 EFNVVK
+256 EFKVVK

-391 ISSVEHYEV
+391 ISSVEHYKV

>member
-1 MENIEKLNEQFLH
+1 MKDINVLNEKFLTA
-14 IQGLLSKKDF
+14 QELWEKNEF
-24 AAAIELLDSMFKEYS
+24 ASAFEMLDGMYKEYS
-39 AIDWVGDNK
+39 AMDWIEEGVS
-48 ITDAESEQMQK
+48 TDADANEQQQA
-59 LHYVYKDFYA
+59 LHYIYKDFYA
-69 HHLITYYCQLFT
+69 HHLINYYCQLFT

-94 NSITKAYAHVDSIL
+94 NNITKAYAHVDSIL

-115 KVTQSE
+115 KVAPSE
-121 DSHNKLW
+121 YSHHKLW

-170 LDDEDTVEDDEDTVE
+170 LDDEDTGEDDED
-185 DDEDG
+185 D
-190 YLDMD
+190 YFDMD
-195 NDYDDIEDYFEKKSW
+195 NDCDDIEDYFEKKSW

-256 EFNVVK
+256 EFKVVK
-262 KMEALVTSKLCNF
+262 KMEDFVTSKLCNF

-333 LNFALGNGEHAPEL
+333 LNFALGNGEHTPEL

-379 GLDIERFLLPET
+379 GLDIERYLLPET
-391 ISSVEHYEV
+391 ISSVEHYKV

>member
-1 MENIEKLNEQFLH
+1 MKDINVLNEKFLTA
-14 IQGLLSKKDF
+14 QELWEKNEF
-24 AAAIELLDSMFKEYS
+24 ASAFEMLDGMYKEYS
-39 AIDWVGDNK
+39 AMDWIEEGVS
-48 ITDAESEQMQK
+48 TDADANEQQQA
-59 LHYVYKDFYA
+59 LHYIYKDFYA
-69 HHLITYYCQLFT
+69 HHLINYYCQLFT

-94 NSITKAYAHVDSIL
+94 NNITKAYAHVDSIL

-115 KVTQSE
+115 KVAPSE
-121 DSHNKLW
+121 DSHHKLW
-128 LERSDYKTVK
+128 LERSVYKNVK

-170 LDDEDTVEDDEDTVE
+170 LDDEDTGEDDED
-185 DDEDG
+185 D

-256 EFNVVK
+256 EFKVVK
-262 KMEALVTSKLCNF
+262 KMEDFVTSKLCNF

-333 LNFALGNGEHAPEL
+333 LNFALGNGEHTPEL

-354 AKVTWIE
+354 AKVTWIA

-379 GLDIERFLLPET
+379 GLDMERFLLPET
-391 ISSVEHYEV
+391 ISSVEHYKV

>member
-1 MENIEKLNEQFLH
+1 MKDINVLNEKFLTA
-14 IQGLLSKKDF
+14 QELWKKNEF
-24 AAAIELLDSMFKEYS
+24 ASAFEMLDGMYKEYS
-39 AIDWVGDNK
+39 AMDWIEEGVS
-48 ITDAESEQMQK
+48 TDADANEQQQA
-59 LHYVYKDFYA
+59 LHYIYKDFYA
-69 HHLITYYCQLFT
+69 HHLINYYCQLFT

-94 NSITKAYAHVDSIL
+94 NNITKAYAHVDSIL

-115 KVTQSE
+115 KVAPSE
-121 DSHNKLW
+121 YSHHKLW

-170 LDDEDTVEDDEDTVE
+170 LDDEDTGEDDED
-185 DDEDG
+185 D
-190 YLDMD
+190 YFDMD

-256 EFNVVK
+256 EFKVVK
-262 KMEALVTSKLCNF
+262 KMEDFVTSKLCNF

-333 LNFALGNGEHAPEL
+333 LNFALGNGEHTPEL

>member
-1 MENIEKLNEQFLH
+1 MKDINVLNEKFLTA
-14 IQGLLSKKDF
+14 QELWKKNEF
-24 AAAIELLDSMFKEYS
+24 ASAFEMLDGMYKEYS
-39 AIDWVGDNK
+39 AMDWIEEGVSIDA
-48 ITDAESEQMQK
+48 DANELQQA
-59 LHYVYKDFYA
+59 LHYIYKDFYA
-69 HHLITYYCQLFT
+69 HHLINYYCQLFT

-94 NSITKAYAHVDSIL
+94 NNITKAYAHVDSIL

-115 KVTQSE
+115 KVAPSE
-121 DSHNKLW
+121 YSHHKLW

-170 LDDEDTVEDDEDTVE
+170 LDDEDTVEDDED
-185 DDEDG
+185 D
-190 YLDMD
+190 YFDMD

-256 EFNVVK
+256 EFKVVK

-333 LNFALGNGEHAPEL
+333 LNFALGNGEHTPKL

-379 GLDIERFLLPET
+379 GLDIERYLLPET
-391 ISSVEHYEV
+391 ISSVEHYKV